1 VVPEKRNPSA
11 HAAGESEK
19 EMTVKITCPYCHFSK
34 QMSAG
39 KIPSGTRWATCPRC
53 KQRFEFVFQD
63 AVDGIQEIPTEH
75 GAGSKRGA
83 SSWERRSELGVWKGL
98 YETFKGVLFS
108 PGKIFSTMTHKGG
121 VKEPLAF
128 GLLLGS
134 LGAMFGFF
142 WEFLMVRE
150 SLISRW
156 PSFFGQFNLG
166 IIFLIVMV
174 LTPLF
179 VIIGMYVVSGI
190 LHLCLLIMGGGR
202 NGFEGTFRIV
212 AFSQSTK
219 ILELVP
225 FVGGFVG
232 WVWHLIVLVIGLREM
247 HETSYLRT
255 IIAMILPIV
264 FVFIIRMVIIV
275 PVFIFMRT

>member
-1 VVPEKRNPSA
+1 
-11 HAAGESEK
+11 
-19 EMTVKITCPYCHFSK
+19 MTVKITCPYCNFSK
-34 QMSAG
+34 QTSTG
-39 KIPSGTRWATCPRC
+39 KIPPGTRWATCPRC
-53 KQRFEFVFQD
+53 KQRFEFNFQD
-63 AVDGIQEIPTEH
+63 PVGGIQEVPTGK

-83 SSWERRSELGVWKGL
+83 SPWERRSELGVWKGL

-108 PGKIFSTMTHKGG
+108 PGKVFSTMTHNGG
-121 VKEPLAF
+121 IKEPLAF

-142 WEFLMVRE
+142 WEFLIVRE
-150 SLISRW
+150 SLISKW
-156 PSFFGQFNLG
+156 PSLFGQFNLG
-166 IIFLIVMV
+166 LVFLIIMI

-179 VIIGMYVVSGI
+179 VMLGMFVVSGV
-190 LHLCLLIMGGGR
+190 LHVCLLITGGGR

-232 WVWHLIVLVIGLREM
+232 WFWHLIVQVIGLREM

-264 FVFIIRMVIIV
+264 LIFIISMAMIV
-275 PVFIFMRT
+275 PLFIFLRA

>member
-1 VVPEKRNPSA
+1 
-11 HAAGESEK
+11 
-19 EMTVKITCPYCHFSK
+19 MTVKITCPYCNFSK
-34 QMSAG
+34 QMSTG
-39 KIPSGTRWATCPRC
+39 KIPQGTRWATCPRC

-63 AVDGIQEIPTEH
+63 SVVGIQGVPTRE
-75 GAGSKRGA
+75 GAGSKRDA
-83 SSWERRSELGVWKGL
+83 SPWERRSELGVWKGL

-108 PGKIFSTMTHKGG
+108 PGKVFSTMTHKGG
-121 VKEPLAF
+121 LKEPLAF

-142 WEFLMVRE
+142 WEFLIIRE
-150 SLISRW
+150 SLISKW
-156 PSFFGQFNLG
+156 PSLFGQFNLG
-166 IIFLIVMV
+166 LIFLIIMM

-179 VIIGMYVVSGI
+179 VAFRMFVVSGI
-190 LHLCLLIMGGGR
+190 LHLCLLITAGGR
-202 NGFEGTFRIV
+202 NGFEGTFRVV

-232 WVWHLIVLVIGLREM
+232 WFWHLIVQVIGLREM

-255 IIAMILPIV
+255 VIAMILPIV
-264 FVFIIRMVIIV
+264 LILIISMAIII
-275 PVFIFMRT
+275 PLLIFLRA